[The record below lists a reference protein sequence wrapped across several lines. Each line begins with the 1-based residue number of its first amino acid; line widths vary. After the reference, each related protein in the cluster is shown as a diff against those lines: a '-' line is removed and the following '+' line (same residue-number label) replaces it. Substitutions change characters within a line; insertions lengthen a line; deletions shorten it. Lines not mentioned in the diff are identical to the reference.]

1 MVFSHCL
8 GPVPATFQELN
19 PVKDVMER
27 AKKKVQGARDLLA
40 LIGKGPEIQMQLEQ
54 CYRLIEEIESDDDE
68 MG

>member
-1 MVFSHCL
+1 
-8 GPVPATFQELN
+8 
-19 PVKDVMER
+19 MER